1 MENYQQALLDAIAA
15 PESKGQYNIRYGGPD
30 GSKYFTGYDDHPRI
44 KEKTGDKTSDAAG
57 RYQFLSSTWDGLG
70 GGAFTPANQDMR
82 AWQLADRDYR
92 ARTGQDLAT
101 VLQSKGLTKDVL
113 NTLAPTWTGL
123 GTDPNSALA
132 AYNATL
138 QGKPI
143 VPNSGGV
150 EGEGNPPS
158 MELSYNPS
166 SSAKSALQKYGL
178 IEGALGDLPQITGSK
193 ASLPGD
199 DLSQHAAQVLGN
211 YGLIPQSI
219 NGVNPDP
226 MKTGGAYDSQGH
238 LVVGGAP
245 FTQNADWGLGQMGA
259 NGVLAGLGAK
269 AAALAKLAQL
279 RLSGQTL
286 PDNAYDQ
293 LVSAGQGARKQELAA
308 HPIAAP
314 LAEAAG
320 TVVPTVAAG
329 LGAGAVARGVGG
341 VATRLAAPTAK
352 AVADGTLAADASL
365 AARVA
370 PKVAPTL
377 NAAGEFL
384 GGTAGGPAS
393 SFGFPA
399 GGIGWGNA
407 ILSNASRGVSGA
419 VQGDLAGHVLG
430 GLQDPND
437 PMNAALGAG
446 ANMLL
451 GPLGSKVISPFR
463 AAVTPETRDVAN
475 RLIGQG
481 VDVRG
486 GQIASSP
493 AIKALDSANVSPEL
507 KQQQLESL
515 TRAAGAQINADTVM
529 DGLGTKGFTP
539 DVLKKVNG
547 DIGAEFNNIAAHTK
561 IDLTAPDAN
570 GQSIYNK
577 LDDMKKRVLSGSVDD
592 SESKK
597 ILKAIDQIETQGLIN
612 NHQIDGDT
620 YQFLTKEEGPVKQLR
635 DDNNSWVQGYGKKLH
650 GMLIDGLDA
659 SSPPEYK
666 GAISDVRSRYMKLQ
680 MIEDAMKGGANSGL
694 VDPVK
699 LKSAIYRAYGD
710 FPPPDLDALA
720 RAANLGF
727 SRPALESGIKEGA
740 KPSPGLWASLTSHA
754 GPAGVGA
761 GAAMLGDH
769 FGPHFLSAIAD
780 NPLAAGIPIG
790 GAALNVGMNMLANG
804 VRSKVMQSPGY
815 TNFLLGG
822 GKVPPLPNPLIGPAT
837 QLRSDIYA
845 PPRK

>member
-1 MENYQQALLDAIAA
+1 METYQQALLDAIAA

-30 GSKYFTGYDDHPRI
+30 GSKYFTGYADHPRI

-57 RYQFLSSTWDGLG
+57 RYQILSSTWDGLG

-143 VPNSGGV
+143 IPNSGGV
-150 EGEGNPPS
+150 AGEGNPSPH

-178 IEGALGDLPQITGSK
+178 IEGALSGLPQITGSK

-199 DLSQHAAQVLGN
+199 DISQHAAQVLGN
-211 YGLIPQSI
+211 YGLIPQGI

-293 LVSAGQGARKQELAA
+293 LVSAGQGAREAEIAA

-314 LAEAAG
+314 LAEVAG

-329 LGAGAVARGVGG
+329 LGAGAVARTVGG
-341 VATRLAAPTAK
+341 AVAKAAP
-352 AVADGTLAADASL
+352 SL
-365 AARVA
+365 A
-370 PKVAPTL
+370 PGL

-399 GGIGWGNA
+399 GGSGFGNA
-407 ILSNASRGVSGA
+407 ILSGASRLASGGL
-419 VQGDLAGHVLG
+419 QGDLAGHVLG
-430 GLQDPND
+430 NLQDPND
-437 PMNAALGAG
+437 PWNAALGAG
-446 ANMLL
+446 TNLLL
-451 GPLGSKVISPFR
+451 GPLGSKVIAPFR
-463 AAVTPETRDVAN
+463 ATVTPETRDVAN

-529 DGLGTKGFTP
+529 DGLGTKGLVP

-699 LKSAIYRAYGD
+699 LKSAIYKSYGD
-710 FPPPDLDALA
+710 SPPPDLDALA

-727 SRPALESGIKEGA
+727 SRPALESGVKTGPQ
-740 KPSPGLWASLTSHA
+740 PSPGLLASLASHA
-754 GPAGVGA
+754 GPAGIGLGA
-761 GAAMLGDH
+761 GVLGEH
-769 FGPHFLSAIAD
+769 FGPHILSAVAS
-780 NPLAAGIPIG
+780 NPLAAGIPVA
-790 GAALNVGMNMLANG
+790 GAALGAGANMLMNG
-804 VRSKVMQSPGY
+804 AQRAVMQSPRY

-822 GKVPPLPNPLIGPAT
+822 GKMPALPNPLIGPAT
-837 QLRSDIYA
+837 QLRSDLYD
-845 PPRK
+845 K

>member
-1 MENYQQALLDAIAA
+1 METYQQALLDAIAA

-30 GSKYFTGYDDHPRI
+30 GSKYFTGYADHPRI

-57 RYQFLSSTWDGLG
+57 RYQILSSTWDGLG

-82 AWQLADRDYR
+82 AWQLAKRDYN
-92 ARTGQDLAT
+92 ARTNRDLDT
-101 VLQSKGLTKDVL
+101 DLKTGGLTKSIL

-123 GTDPNSALA
+123 GTDPNSAIA
-132 AYNATL
+132 TYNATL

-150 EGEGNPPS
+150 VGEGNPPS

-211 YGLIPQSI
+211 YGLIPQGI

-245 FTQNADWGLGQMGA
+245 FTQNADWGLGQMAA
-259 NGVLAGLGAK
+259 NGMLAGFGAK

-293 LVSAGQGARKQELAA
+293 LVSAGQGARDKELAA

-314 LAEAAG
+314 LAEVAG
-320 TVVPTVAAG
+320 TVVPTVAVG

-341 VATRLAAPTAK
+341 AVAKAAP
-352 AVADGTLAADASL
+352 SL
-365 AARVA
+365 ASG
-370 PKVAPTL
+370 L

-399 GGIGWGNA
+399 GGTGWGNA
-407 ILSNASRGVSGA
+407 ILSNASRGISGA

-463 AAVTPETRDVAN
+463 ATVTPETRDVAN
-475 RLIGQG
+475 KLISQG

-515 TRAAGAQINADTVM
+515 TRGFGKTFGEADKAM
-529 DGLGTKGFTP
+529 DSFGTKGLTP
-539 DVLKKVNG
+539 EVLAKADETIGQRFDDIAANTRMDLAQGQPGQRLYDKLDTIKNDVL
-547 DIGAEFNNIAAHTK
+547 
-561 IDLTAPDAN
+561 AN
-570 GQSIYNK
+570 
-577 LDDMKKRVLSGSVDD
+577 SVDD
-592 SESKK
+592 AASGKV
-597 ILKAIDQIETQGLIN
+597 LKAIEKIEDQGLLNNHVIEGKTYQALTQG
-612 NHQIDGDT
+612 
-620 YQFLTKEEGPVKQLR
+620 KGPIGQLR
-635 DDNNSWVQGYGKKLH
+635 KDPNSFVSQYGRELH
-650 GMLIDGLDA
+650 DLLMEGLDA
-659 SSPPEYK
+659 GSPPEYH
-666 GAISDVRSRYMKLQ
+666 GAISDIRDQYKRLMVAES
-680 MIEDAMKGGANSGL
+680 AMKGGANSGL

-699 LKSAIYRAYGD
+699 LKSAIYKSYGD
-710 FPPPDLDALA
+710 SPPPDLDALA

-727 SRPALESGIKEGA
+727 SRPALESGVKTGPQ
-740 KPSPGLWASLTSHA
+740 PSPGLLASLASHA
-754 GPAGVGA
+754 GPAGIGLGA
-761 GAAMLGDH
+761 GVLGEH
-769 FGPHFLSAIAD
+769 FGPHILSAVAS
-780 NPLAAGIPIG
+780 NPLAAGIPVA
-790 GAALNVGMNMLANG
+790 GAALGAGANMLMNG
-804 VRSKVMQSPGY
+804 ARRAVMQSPGY

-822 GKVPPLPNPLIGPAT
+822 GKMPALPNPLIGPAT
-837 QLRSDIYA
+837 QLRSDLYD
-845 PPRK
+845 K